1 LFVTMN
7 QIPTHTSMEEIA
19 NGIVNFSS
27 PLQISQQL
35 NNNSIN
41 ITASILPFLVPIN
54 HWDNLTE
61 ALRQAPNVLEIDR
74 SYSSVGEYIY
84 TIHSA
89 QIIEGYIT
97 HFYFFPTW
105 QDNDGVLQAITIVIQ
120 QNNHS
125 DRFSFIL
132 SSQKTHQYSFL
143 ENPWVL
149 LGIIT
154 ASVLITIPLW
164 KYQRKREKVRLEK
177 LEELKKQELEQG
189 IDSERREILENLIR
203 DFSRIKQTHKIRWI
217 ISTITT
223 FAIIGAVFLGIHQV
237 SALNLSGNLVLVII
251 VGGITIISGLVFWLS
266 WPIWKTAEIVYPH
279 NPRKWNMAVDISPL
293 LLLISA
299 IALFLIFSSLFAL
312 KTIQTWY
319 GRLIIGGLAIFLLV
333 VVGFAFYFTNP
344 WKRMEKIENDLRQS
358 LYH

>member
-1 LFVTMN
+1 MN

-61 ALRQAPNVLEIDR
+61 ALRRAPNVLEIDR

-154 ASVLITIPLW
+154 ASVLIL
-164 KYQRKREKVRLEK
+164 
-177 LEELKKQELEQG
+177 
-189 IDSERREILENLIR
+189 SLIH
-203 DFSRIKQTHKIRWI
+203 I
-217 ISTITT
+217 
-223 FAIIGAVFLGIHQV
+223 
-237 SALNLSGNLVLVII
+237 
-251 VGGITIISGLVFWLS
+251 
-266 WPIWKTAEIVYPH
+266 
-279 NPRKWNMAVDISPL
+279 
-293 LLLISA
+293 
-299 IALFLIFSSLFAL
+299 
-312 KTIQTWY
+312 
-319 GRLIIGGLAIFLLV
+319 
-333 VVGFAFYFTNP
+333 
-344 WKRMEKIENDLRQS
+344 
-358 LYH
+358 